1 MSEPH
6 SIAPGQDRQE
16 ESSSSED
23 VAAALATDRREL
35 HRSLGA
41 GVLAIA
47 GLSSLAFAQPV
58 YDLLRRAP
66 EFFAIRNLYMGDLLA
81 LVVVLAVVPTLA
93 LSAPAAALRF
103 LRPSWMRPAIAAPAG
118 LLAAVIAL
126 QAIRGL
132 PAAVATILAL
142 AAGAAVGWAYIRFRA
157 VRSFAMLLSAA
168 AVLVPALLVLDSR
181 VRQSAAN
188 PNQAIPADLDDTG
201 ARAPVVL
208 VIFDEWSLTSIL
220 DSDGAIDRERLPN
233 LARLADQATWYP
245 NATAAADVSELA
257 VPAMLTGRKA
267 EQGRLPTLAEQPINL
282 FTVLAPSHDIYA
294 VEPITSLCPPEL
306 NLLGEQ
312 RPAFGKRFSLLIS
325 DLTVVW
331 LNLTLPAVWTEG
343 LPEVTQTWSAFGQD
357 QASTPDAP
365 PGGKPVQRALRHLRE
380 ADRAAEFR
388 RFGDSI
394 RPQGQRP
401 GFYFLHSLLPH
412 LPWEYLPSGRTY
424 RVIRTRAHGLEREL
438 WTTDPWPARHHQK
451 RYLLQ
456 VEFVDFLI
464 GELIEKIESVDL
476 FDRSVIVITADHG
489 VAFQPGQSRRL
500 LDVDDASGHQPLD
513 LAAVPL
519 IIKAP
524 FQRQAEIDDTV
535 TSLVGLAPRI
545 LELADAEAS
554 AIPRSQDTG
563 PPSLV
568 GKYAA
573 HVEVPVDREPWRRE
587 RLAEQAAL
595 LGETNDPMA
604 IGAVPSLH
612 GRRISELPRRSGEI
626 GIQLEVPD
634 LWDHVDPNRALLP
647 AIVQGTLT
655 GPDSLL
661 ERSVAVALNGVVAA
675 SVRPHQTNDGE
686 IRIAAV
692 LPERL
697 FRPGLNHVDVFLIS
711 ERGNAPELEYVER
724 PLGSVYE
731 LSWGEQGE
739 GDALLRRSRS
749 ALSADVERIRVTR
762 SDPGLIGFLE
772 GSHRTAARIHGWT
785 VDLTD
790 PGSTQEVVA
799 FLAGRQYWVGS
810 TQYERPNVA
819 NRYGQEQLHSGFT
832 QKSRPG
838 TGLDSEAT
846 AEVFEAIRRE
856 GLVAYAISRRG
867 IATRL
872 RFFYAPLE
880 FDQHGVEIL
889 PISDGRRLAVQK
901 TGAGLEGA
909 IDLITK
915 PARRT
920 LIEGWAADV
929 QQGERPRQIV
939 IYRDGK
945 FLKNLGAN
953 RARPDVAAHHD
964 DPRLLRTGFRGVVPG
979 APEPETFA
987 EHHRV
992 FALTLS
998 GSAVELPI
1006 RTAIEALP

>member
-1 MSEPH
+1 MSESHPP
-6 SIAPGQDRQE
+6 APGQDRQE
-16 ESSSSED
+16 EPSSSEEP
-23 VAAALATDRREL
+23 AAALDTDRREL

-81 LVVVLAVVPTLA
+81 LVLVLAVVPALA

-103 LRPSWMRPAIAAPAG
+103 LRPSWMRPAIAAPTG

-126 QAIRGL
+126 QAVRGL
-132 PAAVATILAL
+132 PAVVATTLAL

-168 AVLVPALLVLDSR
+168 AVLVPALLVLDGR
-181 VRQSAAN
+181 VRRSAAS
-188 PNQAIPADLDDTG
+188 PNQAIPADLGDTG

-220 DSDGAIDRERLPN
+220 DSEGRIDRERLPN
-233 LARLADQATWYP
+233 LARLADRATWYP

-294 VEPITSLCPPEL
+294 IEPITSLCPPDL

-312 RPAFGKRFSLLIS
+312 RPAFGERFSLLIS

-365 PGGKPVQRALRHLRE
+365 PTDKPVQRALRHLRE

-388 RFGDSI
+388 RLGDSI

-424 RVIRTRAHGLEREL
+424 RVTRTRVHGLEREL
-438 WTTDPWPARHHQK
+438 WTTDPWPVHHHEK

-456 VEFVDFLI
+456 VEFVDRLI
-464 GELIEKIESVDL
+464 GELIEKLESVDL
-476 FDRSVIVITADHG
+476 FDRSVIAITADHG
-489 VAFQPGQSRRL
+489 VAFQPGKSRRL
-500 LDVDDASGHQPLD
+500 LDVDDSSGYQPLD

-519 IIKAP
+519 VIKAP
-524 FQRQAEIDDTV
+524 FQRQPEIDDTV

-545 LELADAEAS
+545 LELAGAEAS

-563 PPSLV
+563 SPSLV

-626 GIQLEVPD
+626 GIQLEASD
-634 LWDHVDPNRALLP
+634 LWDHVDPSRALLP
-647 AIVQGTLT
+647 AIAQGTLT

-675 SVRPHQTNDGE
+675 SVRPHQTNAGE

-697 FRPGLNHVDVFLIS
+697 FRPGLNQVDVFLIS
-711 ERGNAPELEYVER
+711 ERGSAYELEYMER
-724 PLGSVYE
+724 PLGFVYE

-749 ALSADVERIRVTR
+749 ALSADVERIPVAR
-762 SDPGLIGFLE
+762 SDAGLSGFLE
-772 GSHRTAARIHGWT
+772 GSHRTAARIHGWAA
-785 VDLTD
+785 DLTD
-790 PGSTQEVVA
+790 PGSIQEVVA
-799 FLAGRQYWVGS
+799 FLAERQYWVGS
-810 TQYERPNVA
+810 TQYERSNVA
-819 NRYGQEQLHSGFT
+819 NRYGQEQLYTGFT

-838 TGLDSEAT
+838 EGLDSEAT
-846 AEVFEAIRRE
+846 DEVFDAIRRE
-856 GLVAYAISRRG
+856 GFVAYAISRRG

-880 FDQHGVEIL
+880 FDENGVEIL
-889 PISDGRRLAVQK
+889 PISDGRRLRVQE
-901 TGAGLEGA
+901 TGDGLEGA
-909 IDLITK
+909 IDLINK
-915 PARRT
+915 PANRT

-929 QQGERPRQIV
+929 QRGERPRQIV
-939 IYRDGK
+939 IYRDGE
-945 FLKNLGAN
+945 FLKNLGTN
-953 RARPDVAAHHD
+953 RERPDVAAHHD
-964 DPRLLRTGFRGVVPG
+964 DPRLLRTGFRGVVSG

-987 EHHRV
+987 ENHRV
-992 FALTLS
+992 FALMLS

-1006 RTAIEALP
+1006 RTAIEPLP

>member
-103 LRPSWMRPAIAAPAG
+103 LRPSWMRPAIAAPSG

-132 PAAVATILAL
+132 PAVVATTLAL

-181 VRQSAAN
+181 VRQSAAS
-188 PNQAIPADLDDTG
+188 PNQAIPAELGDTG

-220 DSDGAIDRERLPN
+220 DSEGAIDRQRLPN

-267 EQGRLPTLAEQPINL
+267 EQGRLPTVAEHPVNL
-282 FTVLAPSHDIYA
+282 FTLLAPSHDIYA
-294 VEPITSLCPPEL
+294 VEPITSLCPPDV
-306 NLLGEQ
+306 NLLAEQ

-365 PGGKPVQRALRHLRE
+365 PTDKPVQRALRHLRE

-388 RFGDSI
+388 RLGDSI

-412 LPWEYLPSGRTY
+412 LPWEYLPSGRSY
-424 RVIRTRAHGLEREL
+424 RVTRTRVHGLAREL
-438 WTTDPWPARHHQK
+438 WTTDPWPVHHHEK

-456 VEFVDFLI
+456 VEFVDLLI
-464 GELIEKIESVDL
+464 GELIKKLESVDL
-476 FDRSVIVITADHG
+476 FDQSVIAITADHG
-489 VAFQPGQSRRL
+489 VAFQPGRSRRL
-500 LDVDDASGHQPLD
+500 LDVDDPSGYQPLD

-524 FQRQAEIDDTV
+524 FQRQAEIDDSL
-535 TSLVGLAPRI
+535 TSLVGLTPRI
-545 LELADAEAS
+545 LELAGAEAS

-612 GRRISELPRRSGEI
+612 GQRISELPRRSGEI

-634 LWDHVDPNRALLP
+634 LWDHVDPSRAFLP
-647 AIVQGTLT
+647 AIAQGTLT

-675 SVRPHQTNDGE
+675 SVRPHQTNAGE

-711 ERGNAPELEYVER
+711 EPGNAPELEYVER

-739 GDALLRRSRS
+739 EDVLLRRSRS
-749 ALSADVERIRVTR
+749 ALSADVERIPVTR
-762 SDPGLIGFLE
+762 SDPGLFGFLE
-772 GSHRTAARIHGWT
+772 GSHRTAARIHGWA

-790 PGSTQEVVA
+790 PGTQEVVA
-799 FLAGRQYWVGS
+799 FLAGRQYWVGA
-810 TQYERPNVA
+810 TQYERSNVA
-819 NRYGQEQLHSGFT
+819 NRYGQEQLYSGFT

-838 TGLDSEAT
+838 EGLDSEAT
-846 AEVFEAIRRE
+846 DEVFDAIRRE
-856 GLVAYAISRRG
+856 GFVAYAVSRRG

-880 FDQHGVEIL
+880 FDENGVEIL
-889 PISDGRRLAVQK
+889 PISDGRRLRVQQ

-929 QQGERPRQIV
+929 QRGEAPRQIV
-939 IYRDGK
+939 IYRDGR

-964 DPRLLRTGFRGVVPG
+964 DPRLLRTGFRGVVSG

-987 EHHRV
+987 DHHRV
-992 FALTLS
+992 FALMLS

-1006 RTAIEALP
+1006 RAAPGTTE

>member
-1 MSEPH
+1 MSESDP
-6 SIAPGQDRQE
+6 IAPGQDRQE
-16 ESSSSED
+16 ETSSSEQP
-23 VAAALATDRREL
+23 AAASATDRRNL

-81 LVVVLAVVPTLA
+81 LVLVLAVVPTLA
-93 LSAPAAALRF
+93 LSSPAAALRF

-118 LLAAVIAL
+118 VLAAVIAL

-132 PAAVATILAL
+132 PAVVATTLAL
-142 AAGAAVGWAYIRFRA
+142 AAGAAVGWAYVRFRA
-157 VRSFAMLLSAA
+157 VRSFALLLSAA
-168 AVLVPALLVLDSR
+168 AVLVPALLVLDGR
-181 VRQSAAN
+181 VRRSAAS
-188 PNQAIPADLDDTG
+188 PNQALPTDLDDTG

-220 DSDGAIDRERLPN
+220 DSEGAIDRQRLPN
-233 LARLADQATWYP
+233 LARLADRATWYP

-282 FTVLAPSHDIYA
+282 FTVLAPSHDLYA

-312 RPAFGKRFSLLIS
+312 RPAFGERFSLLIS

-331 LNLTLPAVWTEG
+331 LSLTLPAVWTER
-343 LPEVTQTWSAFGQD
+343 LPEITQTWSAFGQD
-357 QASTPDAP
+357 QTSTPDAP
-365 PGGKPVQRALRHLRE
+365 PTAKPVQRALRHLRE

-424 RVIRTRAHGLEREL
+424 RVTRTRVHGLEREL
-438 WTTDPWPARHHQK
+438 WTTDAWPVHHHEK

-456 VEFVDFLI
+456 VEFVDGLI
-464 GELIEKIESVDL
+464 GELIEKLESVDL
-476 FDRSVIVITADHG
+476 FDRSVIAITADHG
-489 VAFQPGQSRRL
+489 VAFQPGKSRRL
-500 LDVDDASGHQPLD
+500 LDVDDPSGYQPLD

-524 FQRQAEIDDTV
+524 FQRQPEIDDTL

-545 LELADAEAS
+545 LELAGAEAGP
-554 AIPRSQDTG
+554 IPRSQDTG
-563 PPSLV
+563 APSLV

-587 RLAEQAAL
+587 RLAKQAAL

-612 GRRISELPRRSGEI
+612 GRRISELPRRGGET

-634 LWDHVDPNRALLP
+634 LWDHVDPDRTSLP
-647 AIVQGTLT
+647 AIAQGTLT

-675 SVRPHQTNDGE
+675 SVRPHQTNGGE

-749 ALSADVERIRVTR
+749 ALSADVERIPVKRN
-762 SDPGLIGFLE
+762 DAGLIGFLE
-772 GSHRTAARIHGWT
+772 GSHRTAANIHGWT

-790 PGSTQEVVA
+790 PGTQEVVA
-799 FLAGRQYWVGS
+799 FLAGRQYWVGA

-819 NRYGQEQLHSGFT
+819 NRYGREQLYSGFT

-838 TGLDSEAT
+838 EGLDSEAT
-846 AEVFEAIRRE
+846 DEVIRAIRRE
-856 GLVAYAISRRG
+856 GVVAYAISRRG

-872 RFFYAPLE
+872 RFFHAPLE
-880 FDQHGVEIL
+880 FDEHGIEIL
-889 PISDGRRLAVQK
+889 PISDGRRLRVQQ

-915 PARRT
+915 PAERT

-929 QQGERPRQIV
+929 ERGEAPRQIV
-939 IYRDGK
+939 IYRDGQ
-945 FLKNLGAN
+945 FLTNLGAN

-964 DPRLLRTGFRGVVPG
+964 DPRLLRTGFRGAVPG

-992 FALTLS
+992 FALMLS

-1006 RTAIEALP
+1006 RVEP